1 MHIKDVK
8 ALIGQGYSLEVGRGI
23 IDFPAMVRMI
33 RKVGYTGVCSL
44 EHERNMDNP
53 FMGIAES
60 LGYFREVIETTKE

>member
-60 LGYFREVIETTKE
+60 LGYFRGVIETTKE